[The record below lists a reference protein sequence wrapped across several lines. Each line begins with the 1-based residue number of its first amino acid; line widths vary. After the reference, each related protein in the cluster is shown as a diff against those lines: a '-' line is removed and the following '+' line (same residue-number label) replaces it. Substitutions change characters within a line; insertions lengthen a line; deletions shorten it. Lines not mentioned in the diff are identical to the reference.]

1 MTVTAELTAERLAAL
16 LNAAAPVSPPWVVDL
31 GDVDENRDLTE
42 FAVYC
47 PAADPAAVVAL
58 VTYFLRG
65 PLAMGGEWYG
75 EWAVI
80 DGPLVRFPIDWTKSP
95 RDDVAWVLTDPDT
108 GLEAY
113 LRTGSPIRKTDR
125 AGAGTRGTRAC
136 PPLPG
141 PALVLWR

>member
-1 MTVTAELTAERLAAL
+1 MTITAQLPFTADALAAVLNLTA
-16 LNAAAPVSPPWVVDL
+16 PQPTPWVADL
-31 GDVDENRDLTE
+31 GDVPGDLHE

-47 PAADPAAVVAL
+47 PDADPAAVVAL
-58 VTYFLRG
+58 VSYFLRG

-75 EWAVI
+75 EWAEI
-80 DGPLVRFPIDWTKSP
+80 DGPLVRFAPDLTKSR
-95 RDDVAWVLTDPDT
+95 RDDPYGELTDPAT
-108 GLEAY
+108 GIEAW
-113 LRTGSPIRKTDR
+113 LRTGSPIRTTDR